1 MLDDAFWLALGWLLI
16 LEGLLPLLVPLW
28 WRRTFSQLVRLR
40 DGQLRFIGLL
50 SVGAGLVVHW
60 WLG

>member
-16 LEGLLPLLVPLW
+16 LEGLLPLVVPLW
-28 WRRTFSQLVRLR
+28 WRRAFSQLVRLR

-50 SVGAGLVVHW
+50 SVGAGLLVHW

>member
-16 LEGLLPLLVPLW
+16 LEGLLPLVVPLW

-50 SVGAGLVVHW
+50 SVGAGLLVHW

>member
-1 MLDDAFWLALGWLLI
+1 MLYDAFWLALGWLLI
-16 LEGLLPLLVPLW
+16 LEGLLPLVVPLW

-50 SVGAGLVVHW
+50 SVGAGLLVHW

>member
-28 WRRTFSQLVRLR
+28 WRRTFTQLVRLR
-40 DGQLRFIGLL
+40 DGQLRFIGL
-50 SVGAGLVVHW
+50 
-60 WLG
+60 

>member
-16 LEGLLPLLVPLW
+16 LEGLLPLVVPLW

-40 DGQLRFIGLL
+40 DGQLRFTGLL

>member
-28 WRRTFSQLVRLR
+28 WRRTFTQLVRLR

-50 SVGAGLVVHW
+50 SVGAGLLVHW